1 MYLKTQGLVL
11 REVAYKDTD
20 KLLTV
25 LTRDYGKMTLKAR
38 GVRRSGSPLKASC
51 QLLACGEFT
60 IFEYR
65 GMSTINEAQTVELFP
80 ELRTDLEL
88 LSLGTY
94 FAQVAEVLSQEDDP
108 NPALLSLTLNALY
121 ALGKLRKP
129 QGLVKAV
136 FELRAA
142 CLECAHCRSGDGT
155 FVAVTPGIL
164 AAMRHVAACPASRL
178 FSFCLGEETLR
189 AFGSLTER
197 YLSTQLERGFS
208 TLDFYK
214 SLFPVRDA

>member
-1 MYLKTQGLVL
+1 
-11 REVAYKDTD
+11 
-20 KLLTV
+20 
-25 LTRDYGKMTLKAR
+25 
-38 GVRRSGSPLKASC
+38 
-51 QLLACGEFT
+51 
-60 IFEYR
+60 
-65 GMSTINEAQTVELFP
+65 MSTINEAQTVELFP

-142 CLECAHCRSGDGT
+142 CLAGYTPDLEGCRSCGNPEPDRFDLEGGCLECAHCRSGDGT

>member
-136 FELRAA
+136 FELRRPVWRDIPRTWRGAGVAGIRSRTVLIWKAA
-142 CLECAHCRSGDGT
+142 VWSARIAGAEMGLLWPSHLAFWRRCATSLPARP
-155 FVAVTPGIL
+155 PGCFPSAWGRRRFGPL
-164 AAMRHVAACPASRL
+164 AA
-178 FSFCLGEETLR
+178 
-189 AFGSLTER
+189 
-197 YLSTQLERGFS
+197 
-208 TLDFYK
+208 
-214 SLFPVRDA
+214 

>member
-11 REVAYKDTD
+11 REVAYKETD

-142 CLECAHCRSGDGT
+142 CLAGY
-155 FVAVTPGIL
+155 TP
-164 AAMRHVAACPASRL
+164 
-178 FSFCLGEETLR
+178 
-189 AFGSLTER
+189 
-197 YLSTQLERGFS
+197 
-208 TLDFYK
+208 D
-214 SLFPVRDA
+214 

>member
-1 MYLKTQGLVL
+1 M
-11 REVAYKDTD
+11 
-20 KLLTV
+20 
-25 LTRDYGKMTLKAR
+25 
-38 GVRRSGSPLKASC
+38 
-51 QLLACGEFT
+51 
-60 IFEYR
+60 
-65 GMSTINEAQTVELFP
+65 ELFP

-142 CLECAHCRSGDGT
+142 CLAGYTPDLEGAGVAGIRSRIVLIWKAAVWSARIAGAEMGLLWPSHLAFWRRCATSLPARP
-155 FVAVTPGIL
+155 PGCFPSAWGRRRFGPL
-164 AAMRHVAACPASRL
+164 AA
-178 FSFCLGEETLR
+178 
-189 AFGSLTER
+189 
-197 YLSTQLERGFS
+197 
-208 TLDFYK
+208 
-214 SLFPVRDA
+214 

>member
-1 MYLKTQGLVL
+1 
-11 REVAYKDTD
+11 
-20 KLLTV
+20 
-25 LTRDYGKMTLKAR
+25 
-38 GVRRSGSPLKASC
+38 
-51 QLLACGEFT
+51 
-60 IFEYR
+60 
-65 GMSTINEAQTVELFP
+65 MSTINEAQTVELFP

-121 ALGKLRKP
+121 ALGKPGSPR
-129 QGLVKAV
+129 GLVKAV

-142 CLECAHCRSGDGT
+142 CLAGYTPDLEGAGVAGIRSRIVLIWKAAVWSARIAGAEMGL

-178 FSFCLGEETLR
+178 FSFCLGGR
-189 AFGSLTER
+189 RFGPL
-197 YLSTQLERGFS
+197 
-208 TLDFYK
+208 
-214 SLFPVRDA
+214 AA